1 MATAL
6 AYPDVEKGGRGKKS
20 VLNTELSV
28 SSGYL
33 AHARFVLRN
42 CRDKALEVLRKSLR
56 KDFQLKLKL
65 RFETT
70 LLLVFERSRRRDV
83 VAVYPLATFI
93 LPKPGAICS
102 GRSLSLRP
110 RLWASTTTRL
120 RKYRLFA

>member
-42 CRDKALEVLRKSLR
+42 CRDKALEVLRNSK
-56 KDFQLKLKL
+56 
-65 RFETT
+65 
-70 LLLVFERSRRRDV
+70 
-83 VAVYPLATFI
+83 YPLTVAIMKAIELGLDKEEVKQMMNDAINSATAFFN
-93 LPKPGAICS
+93 LGNKTAV
-102 GRSLSLRP
+102 RAREKAN
-110 RLWASTTTRL
+110 R
-120 RKYRLFA
+120 RKGN